1 MKAYVSLHGRSV
13 WATLNTY
20 YSVLKETDFRPDQIW
35 ICTESTYEEQLP
47 MLDEGYKIISIGYD
61 FEPKISSMILP
72 EGDIISAGM
81 KIGGLIVSLKKENEV
96 ALDVT
101 SARKALVVGAI
112 LATTENKP
120 DRIYYLMI
128 DTLQDISKP
137 YTMIPRQ
144 HQSLIDFRKQAR
156 RPQQ

>member
-1 MKAYVSLHGRSV
+1 
-13 WATLNTY
+13 
-20 YSVLKETDFRPDQIW
+20 
-35 ICTESTYEEQLP
+35 